1 MDYSVV
7 LAEISSNQTEI
18 LTFIKLLNNSLNCLV
33 ILFVIFLIYSYIRLI
48 VKH

>member
-1 MDYSVV
+1 MDYSVI
-7 LAEISSNQTEI
+7 LAEINSNQAEI
-18 LTFIKLLNNSLNCLV
+18 LAFLKLVNNSLNCLV